1 MIKKFL
7 RGLNKGTAFF
17 IAAMLGLGTVVL
29 AQTYTGYNST
39 TGLNSTY
46 GADVT
51 IGPLPVLTG
60 CATISASVGG
70 PTAGRFQTSGTS
82 CNLVITFPG
91 AAPNGWACFATN
103 ITSRTST
110 NVVVQSATTTT
121 SCTFAGT
128 TVASDNIIWNAIG
141 Y

>member
-82 CNLVITFPG
+82 CTLTITFPG
-91 AAPNGWACFATN
+91 AAPNGWACFASD
-103 ITSRTST
+103 ITTVADT
-110 NVVVQSATTTT
+110 VKQTATTTT

-128 TVASDNIIWNAIG
+128 TAAADNIIWNAIG